1 MVIHQWEKT
10 KCWKISIYMALRS
23 FLQPPTSIHE
33 TIDLIIIII
42 SLLLFSLWLKPLTW
56 MLHSSSIRFI
66 IRNCAERKLTV
77 MFGISVIFH
86 QVFQFSNLFGK
97 GSWKIYYHNSL
108 ILCVAA
114 FSAALNISGH
124 QGIFMISIRPLS
136 KAWNTVNLR
145 VVSSL
150 FHCTKTQVLNSP

>member
-1 MVIHQWEKT
+1 MIHIQCIGVGFKVITNW
-10 KCWKISIYMALRS
+10 
-23 FLQPPTSIHE
+23 FL
-33 TIDLIIIII
+33 
-42 SLLLFSLWLKPLTW
+42 W
-56 MLHSSSIRFI
+56 MHNPYRWSHMPCGFI
-66 IRNCAERKLTV
+66 CYQSGFVVRNCTERKLTV

-86 QVFQFSNLFGK
+86 QVFQFSKLFGK

-108 ILCVAA
+108 ILCVSD

-124 QGIFMISIRPLS
+124 QGFFMISIRPLS

-150 FHCTKTQVLNSP
+150 FHCSKTQVLNSP